1 MFKNDQYIFRNL
13 MRFRKIFNS
22 IVAGHSCKHL
32 CECLTTF
39 FFFHG
44 ALAIPQSNF
53 FWYFLLK
60 QAQFLGV
67 MLALLARSFQPTL
80 RLIKAYIQVHRK
92 LKFRYTKKE
101 EYRGSSIF
109 CRTLLL
115 EMTSRV
121 LEQCFFQLLSMPKH
135 CIF

>member
-1 MFKNDQYIFRNL
+1 MFKNDQYISRNL
-13 MRFRKIFNS
+13 LRFRKIFDS

-67 MLALLARSFQPTL
+67 MLALLARSFQPPL
-80 RLIKAYIQVHRK
+80 RFIKALGPRFTIQSPGSK
-92 LKFRYTKKE
+92 LKKRECQSLQQLRYFTCYMKSLCSKALNYVDFVFCKNGKK
-101 EYRGSSIF
+101 
-109 CRTLLL
+109 
-115 EMTSRV
+115 
-121 LEQCFFQLLSMPKH
+121 
-135 CIF
+135 